1 MNRNV
6 WHPQKSVANDGS
18 EEGGRGSFHTSE
30 FQTPQAIDSDQLKTV
45 KKKAKIPRRRTPTVD
60 VSALVSRAS
69 STAKQKSRKAAK
81 ARDTYDTIE
90 SQDGPTI
97 LECSSVVYRRDPQAN
112 INSNANINELCGW
125 RDREIECY
133 KAAADRSA
141 TGSNNYFD
149 RSRLQTPAEGLRSN
163 LQSRAGNYSR
173 QASSYGKRKECCYVF
188 QHFYEPRHYIDH
200 YRMTQSYT
208 TLNVPGLKRKMS
220 CDCENGLLEKGEEL
234 PPEPKVVEQDP
245 DSYMQLGV
253 KSYGQDGT
261 DPYLQELVS
270 RLGVRGL
277 IQQTREQQLL
287 RSPKP
292 TPPSITKKTKPREDL
307 VVRSNGKK

>member
-1 MNRNV
+1 MSRSV

-18 EEGGRGSFHTSE
+18 EEGGRGSFHATE
-30 FQTPQAIDSDQLKTV
+30 PQAQDTDSSQLKTA

-69 STAKQKSRKAAK
+69 SMKQKSTGKTAK
-81 ARDTYDTIE
+81 ARRSDTYDTIE
-90 SQDGPTI
+90 SQESPTI
-97 LECSSVVYRRDPQAN
+97 LECSSVVYRREAQT
-112 INSNANINELCGW
+112 INASNANITELCGW

-133 KAAADRSA
+133 KAVSDRSA
-141 TGSNNYFD
+141 TGSNNFD
-149 RSRLQTPAEGLRSN
+149 HSSRLQTPAEGLRSN

-173 QASSYGKRKECCYVF
+173 QTSSYGKRRECYVF
-188 QHFYEPRHYIDH
+188 QHFNKPYHYIEH

-220 CDCENGLLEKGEEL
+220 CNCENGLLEGQEL

-245 DSYMQLGV
+245 ESYMQPEV
-253 KSYGQDGT
+253 KSYYQDT

-270 RLGVRGL
+270 RLGVQGL
-277 IQQTREQQLL
+277 IQRDGQLL

-307 VVRSNGKK
+307 VVCSNGKT

>member
-1 MNRNV
+1 MNRSV
-6 WHPQKSVANDGS
+6 WHPQKSIANDGS
-18 EEGGRGSFHTSE
+18 EEGGRGSFHSSE
-30 FQTPQAIDSDQLKTV
+30 PQVHATDSNQLKTA

-60 VSALVSRAS
+60 ISALVSRAS
-69 STAKQKSRKAAK
+69 STKQKSTTANGKTAK

-97 LECSSVVYRRDPQAN
+97 LECSSMVYRRDPQAN
-112 INSNANINELCGW
+112 INSNAAINELCGW
-125 RDREIECY
+125 RDKEIECY

-141 TGSNNYFD
+141 TGSNNFD
-149 RSRLQTPAEGLRSN
+149 RSRLQTPAEGLRSS

-173 QASSYGKRKECCYVF
+173 QASSYGKRKECYVF
-188 QHFYEPRHYIDH
+188 QHFYKPQHYIEH

-220 CDCENGLLEKGEEL
+220 CNCENGLLEGEEL
-234 PPEPKVVEQDP
+234 PPEPKVVDQDP
-245 DSYMQLGV
+245 ESYMQPEV
-253 KSYGQDGT
+253 KSYCQDT
-261 DPYLQELVS
+261 DPYLRELVS

-277 IQQTREQQLL
+277 IQREQQLL

-292 TPPSITKKTKPREDL
+292 TPPSITKKTKPHEDL
-307 VVRSNGKK
+307 VVRSNGKT

>member
-1 MNRNV
+1 MNRSV

-30 FQTPQAIDSDQLKTV
+30 LQATADPNQLKTA

-60 VSALVSRAS
+60 VSALVFHAS
-69 STAKQKSRKAAK
+69 STAKQKSGKAAK

-97 LECSSVVYRRDPQAN
+97 LECSSVVYRRDLQAN

-133 KAAADRSA
+133 KAAANRSA

-163 LQSRAGNYSR
+163 LQSRSGNYSR
-173 QASSYGKRKECCYVF
+173 QSSSYGKRKECCYVF

-200 YRMTQSYT
+200 YHMTQSYT

-220 CDCENGLLEKGEEL
+220 CDCENGLGEEL
-234 PPEPKVVEQDP
+234 PPAPKVVEQDP

-253 KSYGQDGT
+253 KSYSQDGT
-261 DPYLQELVS
+261 DPYLRELVS
-270 RLGVRGL
+270 RLGVKGL

-307 VVRSNGKK
+307 VIHSNGKM